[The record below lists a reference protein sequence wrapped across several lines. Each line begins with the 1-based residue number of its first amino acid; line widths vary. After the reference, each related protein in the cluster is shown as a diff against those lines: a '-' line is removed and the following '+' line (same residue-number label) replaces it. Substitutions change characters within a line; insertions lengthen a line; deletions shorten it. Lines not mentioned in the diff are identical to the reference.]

1 MITKIC
7 QIIQILTFLKKR
19 IDESSKS
26 NRHICFN
33 IWCNDIR
40 NRLVM
45 IEIHTKEFHCDG
57 PEGGEH
63 PRVYYTMDADNTKT
77 CMYCNETY
85 KYVEKNERI

>member
-1 MITKIC
+1 
-7 QIIQILTFLKKR
+7 
-19 IDESSKS
+19 
-26 NRHICFN
+26 
-33 IWCNDIR
+33 
-40 NRLVM
+40 M

-85 KYVEKNERI
+85 KYVEKND